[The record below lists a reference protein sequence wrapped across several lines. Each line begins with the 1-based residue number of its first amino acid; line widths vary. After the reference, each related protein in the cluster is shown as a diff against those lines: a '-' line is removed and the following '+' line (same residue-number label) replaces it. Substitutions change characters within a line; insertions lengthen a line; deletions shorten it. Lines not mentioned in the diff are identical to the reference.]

1 MRGTKGVD
9 KILAEIKGLAERT
22 ANPRPGLGAVGR
34 MARKR
39 HVGYFDT
46 SGEQTMP
53 GGGPPG
59 APWRGISEAR
69 AKFKEK
75 QGKTK
80 KLVFKGTLKNR
91 YMHRVAESS
100 VMIYNADEQKAE
112 ELQHDLGFTV
122 VATDPVNDDPEL
134 VAQSEQIMLNWVWDG
149 KK

>member
-1 MRGTKGVD
+1 MGLKGKD
-9 KILAEIKGLAERT
+9 ALKRELKGLAERT
-22 ANPRPGLGAVGR
+22 SNPRPALDAVGR

-39 HVGYFDT
+39 HVDYFDT
-46 SGEQTMP
+46 SGDQTAP

-59 APWRGISEAR
+59 APWRGISKAR
-69 AKFKEK
+69 AAYKEK
-75 QGKTK
+75 QGKTR

-91 YMHRVAESS
+91 FMHSVGPES

-112 ELQHDLGFTV
+112 ELQNNLGFTV
-122 VATDPVNDDPEL
+122 VATDPANEDPEL